1 MAGLSIGHGG
11 GTLHQTSHCEY
22 CGLIGRLVHL
32 LCDDMGDT
40 MMIDKNTVLVILGRP
55 ATKKNS
61 GQIVRVGRFHK
72 LLPSKAF
79 IVYEEKALE
88 QLKDYDT
95 LHFTGSLQLTVRYY
109 LPDRRWWPDLIG
121 LLQGTSDI
129 LQKAGIYDDDK
140 YIVSYDGSCIA
151 GLDKE
156 NPRCEIE
163 IKELGPWLY

>member
-1 MAGLSIGHGG
+1 MAGLSIGDGG
-11 GTLHQTSHCEY
+11 GTLHQTSHCE
-22 CGLIGRLVHL
+22 CCSLIGRLVYL
-32 LCDDMGDT
+32 LCDDIGNT

-61 GQIVRVGRFHK
+61 GQIVRVGRFRK

-79 IVYEEKALE
+79 IVYEGKALE

>member
-1 MAGLSIGHGG
+1 
-11 GTLHQTSHCEY
+11 
-22 CGLIGRLVHL
+22 
-32 LCDDMGDT
+32 MGYT
-40 MMIDKNTVLVILGRP
+40 MMIDKNTVLVISGRP

-61 GQIVRVGRFHK
+61 SRIVRVGKFHK
-72 LLPSKAF
+72 PLPSKAF
-79 IVYEEKALE
+79 VVYERKALD
-88 QLKDYDT
+88 QLKVYDA
-95 LHFTGSLQLTVRYY
+95 LHYTGSLQLTVRYY
-109 LPDRRWWPDLIG
+109 LPDRKWWPDLIG
-121 LLQGTSDI
+121 LLQATSDI

>member
-1 MAGLSIGHGG
+1 MGYGG
-11 GTLHQTSHCEY
+11 GTFHQISHCE
-22 CGLIGRLVHL
+22 CCCLIDCLVYL
-32 LCDDMGDT
+32 LCDDIGDT

-61 GQIVRVGRFHK
+61 GQIVRVGRFRK

-79 IVYEEKALE
+79 IVYEGKALE

-109 LPDRRWWPDLIG
+109 LPDRMWWPDLIG
-121 LLQGTSDI
+121 LLQATSDI

>member
-1 MAGLSIGHGG
+1 
-11 GTLHQTSHCEY
+11 
-22 CGLIGRLVHL
+22 
-32 LCDDMGDT
+32 

-61 GQIVRVGRFHK
+61 GQIVRVGRFRK

-79 IVYEEKALE
+79 IVYERKALE
-88 QLKDYDT
+88 QLKDYDM
-95 LHFTGSLQLTVRYY
+95 LHFTGSLQMTVRYY